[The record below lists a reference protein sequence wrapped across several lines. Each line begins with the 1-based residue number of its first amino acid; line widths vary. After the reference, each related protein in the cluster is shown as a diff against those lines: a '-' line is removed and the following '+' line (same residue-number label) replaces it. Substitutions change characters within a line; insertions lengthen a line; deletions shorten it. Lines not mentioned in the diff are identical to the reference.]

1 MNKFIRNLFLK
12 NWGLKL
18 FSLLLALVLWLTL
31 IPEEK
36 IFSEKTLTVP
46 LELHNIPSD
55 VELIERPPSMVD
67 VKIRAPQKFLNQ
79 FTSVTVHAALNL
91 ERASVEQTDYPLNKN
106 MISLPSGGEV
116 MDIYPSQVNL
126 RLEKTKEVMLKVE
139 PSLSGKLQEGFKLE
153 KIEISPA
160 EVPVEGPESKVKETF
175 KVRTSPI
182 DLSLLTQSAELEA
195 DLILPTPDLR
205 LASSQSKVKVRIILS
220 GEKEEKKEEQSSKTE
235 KAENN
240 ILP

>member
-1 MNKFIRNLFLK
+1 MKNIFLR

-46 LELHNIPSD
+46 LELHNIPSQM
-55 VELIERPPSMVD
+55 ELVERPLSNVD
-67 VKIRAPQKFLNQ
+67 VKIRAPQRILNQ

-91 ERASVEQTDYPLNKN
+91 ERASVEQTEYPLNKN

-126 RLEKTKEVMLKVE
+126 KLERTKEVMLQVE
-139 PSLSGKLQEGFKLE
+139 PSLTGELQEGLKLE
-153 KIEISPA
+153 KIEVIPN
-160 EVPVEGPESKVKETF
+160 EVLIKGPESKVKETF
-175 KVRTSPI
+175 KVRTEKPVRW
-182 DLSLLTQSAELEA
+182 
-195 DLILPTPDLR
+195 PLR
-205 LASSQSKVKVRIILS
+205 VPRQTVRESRQNKVTR
-220 GEKEEKKEEQSSKTE
+220 
-235 KAENN
+235 
-240 ILP
+240 